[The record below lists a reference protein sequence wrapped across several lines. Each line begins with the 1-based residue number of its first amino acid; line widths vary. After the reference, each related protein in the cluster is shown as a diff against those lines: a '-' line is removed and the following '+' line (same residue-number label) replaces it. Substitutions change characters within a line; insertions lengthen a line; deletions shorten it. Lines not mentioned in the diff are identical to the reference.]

1 MYNFTVFIYTSD
13 PELTH
18 LLEYRFHR
26 VRKFGIISDIY
37 DGEEYAK
44 YSEFFE
50 SPYNVSFALNSLG
63 PVIILRNGMRKEI
76 TSSECESEALRNT
89 LNRVIVAVK
98 KMVLLT
104 AFQAAFHG
112 SALLL
117 SAFLDV
123 LETIF

>member
-1 MYNFTVFIYTSD
+1 MKLGREMKLCD
-13 PELTH
+13 PTNIGM
-18 LLEYRFHR
+18 F
-26 VRKFGIISDIY
+26 
-37 DGEEYAK
+37 
-44 YSEFFE
+44 
-50 SPYNVSFALNSLG
+50 NSLG

-98 KMVLLT
+98 KTVLLT

-123 LETIF
+123 WMSWRPSSRAVPGLELTALVPCAFWK